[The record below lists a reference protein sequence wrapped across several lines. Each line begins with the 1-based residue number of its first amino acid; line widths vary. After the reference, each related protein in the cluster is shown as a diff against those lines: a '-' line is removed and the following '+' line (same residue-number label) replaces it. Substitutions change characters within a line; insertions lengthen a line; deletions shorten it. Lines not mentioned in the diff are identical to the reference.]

1 MVDAQMIVQ
10 LISLLLFSIEIFI
23 GLYLLKRAKVT
34 GLTNILWLCF
44 YFFFIVFEGIS
55 KIFFTIGRPA
65 IGDVNFIS
73 IFYFCINLT
82 GNIFLVV
89 FIKFTFYLDRKSP
102 FFVILSSTIIAK
114 IAYFVVS
121 IMTEIEQSLLLIVLK
136 ACTYSF
142 IIFISSFWLSYASFS
157 SYNKIKKQNIAPWVK
172 KRYLM
177 VGISAI
183 FLICQIIPILFIP
196 YRGSLSDPFVATLVT
211 IVVSLNI
218 SFAILGLFAWVMPKW
233 LKRYLNQGYKSPED
247 TTLSED
253 ALMEDLKSQLA
264 KGGNG
269 GGN

>member
-10 LISLLLFSIEIFI
+10 LFSVMLFSIEIFI
-23 GLYLLKRAKVT
+23 GLYLLKRTKIT

-44 YFFFIVFEGIS
+44 YFFFIVIEGIS
-55 KIFFTIGRPA
+55 KIFFVIGRPA
-65 IGDVNFIS
+65 IGVNLIS
-73 IFYFCINLT
+73 IFYFCISLT
-82 GNIFLVV
+82 GNIFLILFV
-89 FIKFTFYLDRKSP
+89 KFTFYKDRKSP
-102 FFVILSSTIIAK
+102 FFTILSSTIIAK
-114 IAYFVVS
+114 IAYLVIS
-121 IMTEIEQSLLLIVLK
+121 IITEFEQSLLFLIIK
-136 ACTYSF
+136 ACIYSF

-183 FLICQIIPILFIP
+183 FLIAQIIPILFIP
-196 YRGSLSDPFVATLVT
+196 YRGSLSDPFVATPVMF
-211 IVVSLNI
+211 IASLNI
-218 SFAILGLFAWVMPKW
+218 TFALLNLFAWVMPKW

-253 ALMEDLKSQLA
+253 ALMEELKSQLA

-269 GGN
+269 GSN